1 MTNLHLLQVV
11 AKAKLENFSAIEV
24 GQLRSLDLSAVIG
37 IDDERCVG
45 DMKLLETFS
54 APLVFS
60 SLDILPSS
68 VTNLCFKLSEA
79 NVNKSFEHLSN
90 LKGLDVWAPMERID
104 LQSRCAQMISKHTKL
119 ETLMLQGDWTGV
131 DSLEFLSQMPLKS
144 LRLERVA
151 VRSLADVDLLN
162 LEYLAINWS
171 LIRSVEDM
179 GVMPKLRELDLLNF
193 PIYPISPITLE
204 RCCPSLEMLTCDGNI
219 PGERKT
225 WVRKQGEW
233 K

>member
-1 MTNLHLLQVV
+1 M
-11 AKAKLENFSAIEV
+11 EV
-24 GQLRSLDLSAVIG
+24 GQLRSLDLSVVSG

-45 DMKLLETFS
+45 DMKFLESFS
-54 APLVFS
+54 APLIFS

-68 VTNLCFKLSEA
+68 VTNLCFKLTESNA
-79 NVNKSFEHLSN
+79 NKSFEHLSN
-90 LKGLDVWAPMERID
+90 LKGLDVWAPMGRID
-104 LQSRCAQMISKHTKL
+104 FQSRCAQVISKHTKL
-119 ETLMLQGDWTGV
+119 ETLMLQGDWAGV
-131 DSLEFLSQMPLKS
+131 DSLEFLSQMPLKR

-151 VRSLADVDLLN
+151 VRSLANVDLSN

-193 PIYPISPITLE
+193 PVYPISPITVE
-204 RCCPSLEMLTCDGNI
+204 RWCPSLEMLTCDGNI
-219 PGERKT
+219 PGESKT
-225 WVRKQGEW
+225 WVRKHGEW

>member
-1 MTNLHLLQVV
+1 
-11 AKAKLENFSAIEV
+11 
-24 GQLRSLDLSAVIG
+24 
-37 IDDERCVG
+37 
-45 DMKLLETFS
+45 
-54 APLVFS
+54 
-60 SLDILPSS
+60 
-68 VTNLCFKLSEA
+68 
-79 NVNKSFEHLSN
+79 
-90 LKGLDVWAPMERID
+90 
-104 LQSRCAQMISKHTKL
+104 MISKHTKL
-119 ETLMLQGDWTGV
+119 ETLMLRGDWTGV